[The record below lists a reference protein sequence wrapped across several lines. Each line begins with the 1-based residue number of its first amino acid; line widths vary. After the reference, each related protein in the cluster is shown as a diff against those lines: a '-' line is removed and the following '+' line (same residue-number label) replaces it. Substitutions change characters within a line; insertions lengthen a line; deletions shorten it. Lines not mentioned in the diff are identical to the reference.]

1 MDWEALWLSIK
12 LSSITVLL
20 LIPMSIFVARALAY
34 GHFKGKSWVEAL
46 IMVPLVLP
54 PTVIGYYLLVG
65 LGNDSLIGKFLED
78 TLGQQLVFH
87 FSGLV
92 IASMIINIPFAIQPI
107 QRAFESIPSDI
118 RDAAACCGMS
128 RLKMLW
134 RIELPMVWPGVLT
147 AIVLCFSHV
156 LGEFGVVLMMGGNI
170 AGETKTLSI
179 SIYDSVQAF
188 DFDAAGTMSLVLLV
202 FAVSV
207 LAMTTGL
214 SRHLGGRY
222 NARRS

>member
-12 LSSITVLL
+12 LSSVTVII
-20 LIPMSIFVARALAY
+20 LIPFAILASRFLAY
-34 GHFKGKSWVEAL
+34 HHFTGKSWVEAL

-65 LGNDSLIGKFLED
+65 LGSQSWLGRFLEQV
-78 TLGQQLVFH
+78 LGQQLVFH

-92 IASMIINIPFAIQPI
+92 VASIIVNIPFAIQPI
-107 QRAFESIPSDI
+107 QRAFESVPQEV

-128 RLKMLW
+128 PLKILFK
-134 RIELPMVWPGVLT
+134 IELPLVWPGVLT
-147 AIVLCFSHV
+147 ALVLCFSHV

-170 AGETKTLSI
+170 AGETKTVAI

-188 DFDAAGTMSLVLLV
+188 DFASAGQMSLVLLL
-202 FAVSV
+202 FAITV
-207 LAMTTGL
+207 LALTTSMSRRLGRAYG
-214 SRHLGGRY
+214 SRH
-222 NARRS
+222 S

>member
-1 MDWEALWLSIK
+1 MDWQSLWLSIK
-12 LSSITVLL
+12 LSAITVVVLL
-20 LIPMSIFVARALAY
+20 PFAIIASRFLAY
-34 GHFKGKSWVEAL
+34 RQFKGKSAVEAL

-65 LGNDSLIGKFLED
+65 LGSESWLGQWIEQVF
-78 TLGQQLVFH
+78 GQQLVFH

-92 IASMIINIPFAIQPI
+92 VASVIVNIPFAVQPI
-107 QRAFESIPSDI
+107 QRAFEAVPVDI

-128 RLKMLW
+128 RLKILFK
-134 RIELPMVWPGVLT
+134 IELPMVWPGILT
-147 AIVLCFSHV
+147 ALVLCFSHV

-188 DFDAAGTMSLVLLV
+188 DFASAGQMSLVLLL
-202 FAVSV
+202 FAITT
-207 LAMTTGL
+207 LALTTSL
-214 SRHLGGRY
+214 SRRIGDRHGH
-222 NARRS
+222 

>member
-12 LSSITVLL
+12 LSSVTVII
-20 LIPMSIFVARALAY
+20 LIPAAILVSRFLAY
-34 GHFKGKSWVEAL
+34 HQFTGKSWVEAL

-65 LGNDSLIGKFLED
+65 LGSQSWLGRFIEEVF
-78 TLGQQLVFH
+78 GQQLVFH

-92 IASMIINIPFAIQPI
+92 VASIIVNIPFAIQPI
-107 QRAFESIPSDI
+107 QRAFESVPQEV

-128 RLKMLW
+128 RLKMLFK
-134 RIELPMVWPGVLT
+134 IELPLVWPGVLT
-147 AIVLCFSHV
+147 ALVLCFSHV

-170 AGETKTLSI
+170 AGETKTVAI

-188 DFDAAGTMSLVLLV
+188 DFASAGQMSLVLLL
-202 FAVSV
+202 FAITV
-207 LAMTTGL
+207 LALTTSMSRRLGRAHG
-214 SRHLGGRY
+214 SRHG
-222 NARRS
+222 